1 MPVKRKDGLWQQQVT
16 VTQDGRKAQKYFYGR
31 TKQEVLEKILA
42 DEGRRDAGPSFSA
55 VADDWWEDTQ
65 KRIAYNS
72 TKNYHPAYL
81 RARARFGEIPIRSIT
96 PAMAAQFLQ
105 AYISDANP
113 AQKTLTTQRLVLS
126 LIFKHAC
133 ATGAADTNPV
143 RDLPI
148 TRGKPGKPRPLPSDR
163 DIRAVRDSVFL
174 PGGLLPYF
182 AMYSGLRKGELLA
195 LRWDDIDL
203 DEREIHVTKSLYHA
217 ANHPHIKEPK
227 TDAGTRTVPII
238 DRLAAVLQ
246 PSSGLVFPNSSGEL
260 FTETQFQKLWRDYV
274 AKAGISCT
282 MHQLR
287 HVFATILYESG
298 VDAKD
303 AQYILGH
310 SSLQMTL
317 DLYTHIRETRRK
329 KVSSKIM
336 SADIKV

>member
-16 VTQDGRKAQKYFYGR
+16 VTQDGRRSQKYFYGR

-42 DEGRRDAGPSFSA
+42 DETRRDTGPAFA
-55 VADDWWEDTQ
+55 DVADDWWETAQ
-65 KRIAYNS
+65 NHLAYNS
-72 TKNYHPAYL
+72 TKNYRPAYL
-81 RARARFGEIPIRSIT
+81 RARDHFGSLPIRSIT

-105 AYISDANP
+105 TFSLEKSP

-133 ATGAADTNPV
+133 AAGAADINPV

-148 TRGKPGKPRPLPSDR
+148 TRGKPAKARPLPSDR
-163 DIRAVRDSVFL
+163 DIRTVRDSLAL

-195 LRWDDIDL
+195 LRWEDIDL
-203 DEREIHVTKSLYHA
+203 DAREIFVSRSLYHVS
-217 ANHPHIKEPK
+217 NRPQVKEPK
-227 TDAGTRTVPII
+227 TDAGTRVVPII
-238 DRLAAVLQ
+238 DRLFSVLR
-246 PSSGLVFPNSSGEL
+246 PASGLVFPNAVGSFL
-260 FTETQFQKLWRDYV
+260 TETQFQKLWRDYTT
-274 AKAGISCT
+274 AAGISCT
-282 MHQLR
+282 LHQLR

-317 DLYTHIRETRRK
+317 DLYTHIRDTRRK
-329 KVSSKIM
+329 KVSSRIFT
-336 SADIKV
+336 ADIEV